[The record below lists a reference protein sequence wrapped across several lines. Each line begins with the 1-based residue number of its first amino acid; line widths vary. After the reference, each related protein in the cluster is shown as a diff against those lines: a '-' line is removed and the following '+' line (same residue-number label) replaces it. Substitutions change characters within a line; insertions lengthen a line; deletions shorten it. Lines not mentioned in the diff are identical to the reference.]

1 MLSVSDLP
9 ALNASLNATSGIL
22 LVFGYVCIRQKRVD
36 AHKLCMVGAFFA
48 SVIFLIS
55 YLVYHWHVGSKPF
68 TGSGWVRPVYFSI
81 LISHVVL
88 AAAIVPMVLVTLW
101 RAWKE
106 DFDRHQRIARWTLPM
121 WLYVSVTGVMV
132 YVMLYQISYK
142 SVFY

>member
-1 MLSVSDLP
+1 MPSVSDLP
-9 ALNASLNATSGIL
+9 ALNATLNAISGIL
-22 LVFGYVCIRQKRVD
+22 LVFGYGFIRQKRVN
-36 AHKLCMVGAFFA
+36 AHKFCMVGAFFT

-68 TGSGWVRPVYFSI
+68 SGSGWVRLVYFPI

-88 AAAIVPMVLVTLW
+88 AAMIVPMALMTLW

-121 WLYVSVTGVMV
+121 WLYVSITGVVV
-132 YVMLYQISYK
+132 YVMLYQMSY
-142 SVFY
+142 